1 MSQKPITIEDI
12 DILFNGD
19 KRGRQMFIIMTNGL
33 RNFDYNNLL
42 QSNNIGEDA
51 LKEYYNIRIALHN
64 DPEYKEVLH
73 SFLNNMRIALTDTPN
88 SYTDELTKNFYSDL
102 NFNNNTPLLTDG
114 KLITIA
120 NIHEFINSIAR
131 YLQKLDA
138 SKFSN
143 TIIDGRNKPDHIK
156 ALNEYIADKLKKA
169 WVSYS
174 NKKPTYNKDDIKK
187 TLDYSKDITP
197 VRPPFDMVSE
207 EKIIV
212 LENKFHKINKKGEIE
227 QFSEDKVK
235 CSSYGFNGDKKCD
248 ALLYQCLV
256 HPSADNLSQCITT
269 ITDMM
274 KHDDIRN
281 VNDINK
287 DNLKNMNPEIVLALL
302 HRFGFKAITGADGK
316 KQIMSIMAWKSKILP
331 ELKLNNKFD
340 DGKSINIVI
349 YLQHLVNYIN
359 SKPEILNGNSFTTN
373 DFYDAKTHK
382 DKFGNSV
389 DKATT
394 KKSALEGLTRF
405 YETHKFY
412 RADQN
417 NFGSFMGDLY
427 DRYDMPRPSYLQGQ
441 FGGASS
447 YELLKANMDSGN
459 SGVKYLT
466 TIYNALKS
474 SLSNVEI
481 HEVDDEMKNYL
492 AHIKK
497 DEDKILEYLKFLD
510 KVTNIYHLFK
520 YAPTQV
526 KFGAKDIADL
536 EKELDNKVK
545 IYQDK
550 ESKVAKFIEAL
561 AKKELHPFSENSV
574 FSIDN

>member
-42 QSNNIGEDA
+42 QSNNITEDA
-51 LKEYYNIRIALHN
+51 QKEYYNIRIALR
-64 DPEYKEVLH
+64 DDAVYKEVLH
-73 SFLNNMRIALTDTPN
+73 SFLNNMRILVTPPYPSN
-88 SYTDELTKNFYSDL
+88 SYTDELTKNFYPDL
-102 NFNNNTPLLTDG
+102 NLNSNTPLLKDG

-120 NIHEFINSIAR
+120 NIHEFILSIDR

-143 TIIDGRNKPDHIK
+143 TIIDGTGKPDHIP
-156 ALNEYIADKLKKA
+156 ALNTYIADKLKKA
-169 WVSYS
+169 WKSYS
-174 NKKPTYNKDDIKK
+174 NKKPTYNKDNIKK
-187 TLDYSKDITP
+187 TLDYSKDIVP
-197 VRPPFDMVSE
+197 LYPPFDMPSE

-212 LENKFHKINKKGEIE
+212 LEDKFHKINKKGEIE
-227 QFSEDKVK
+227 QFNEDKLK
-235 CSSYGFNGDKKCD
+235 CSSYGFNGDQKCD

-256 HPSADNLSQCITT
+256 NPSADNLSQCITT

-274 KHDDIRN
+274 N
-281 VNDINK
+281 NDNIGE

-316 KQIMSIMAWKSKILP
+316 KQIMSIIAWQTKILP
-331 ELKLNNKFD
+331 ELKLNNKFND
-340 DGKSINIVI
+340 PKSINII
-349 YLQHLVNYIN
+349 LYLQHLVNYIN

-389 DKATT
+389 DTAST

-405 YETHKFY
+405 YETHQYY

-427 DRYDMPRPSYLQGQ
+427 DRYAIPRPGYLREQ

-474 SLSNVEI
+474 SLSNVDISEADIEI
-481 HEVDDEMKNYL
+481 KNFL
-492 AHIKK
+492 ASIKK
-497 DEDKILEYLKFLD
+497 DEDNILKYIKFLD
-510 KVTNIYHLFK
+510 EVTNTYDLFK
-520 YAPTQV
+520 YAPTKV
-526 KFGAKDIADL
+526 KFDKNNVTEL
-536 EKELDNKVK
+536 EKELANKVK

>member
-42 QSNNIGEDA
+42 QSNNITEDA
-51 LKEYYNIRIALHN
+51 QKEYYNIKIALR
-64 DPEYKEVLH
+64 DDAVYKEVLH
-73 SFLNNMRIALTDTPN
+73 SFLNNMRILVTPPYPSN
-88 SYTDELTKNFYSDL
+88 SYTDELTKNFYPDL
-102 NFNNNTPLLTDG
+102 NLNSNTPLLKDG

-120 NIHEFINSIAR
+120 NIHEFILSIDR

-143 TIIDGRNKPDHIK
+143 TIIDGTGKPDHIP
-156 ALNEYIADKLKKA
+156 ALNTYIADKLKKA
-169 WVSYS
+169 WKSYS
-174 NKKPTYNKDDIKK
+174 NKKPTYNKDDINK

-197 VRPPFDMVSE
+197 LRAPFDMLSE

-227 QFSEDKVK
+227 QFNEDKLK
-235 CSSYGFNGDKKCD
+235 CSSYGFNGDQKCD

-256 HPSADNLSQCITT
+256 NPNADNLSQCMKT
-269 ITDMM
+269 ISDMIQ
-274 KHDDIRN
+274 HTNI
-281 VNDINK
+281 ND

-302 HRFGFKAITGADGK
+302 HRFGFKAIKGADGK
-316 KQIMSIMAWKSKILP
+316 KHIMSVMSWRTNILP
-331 ELKLNNKFD
+331 NLNIKLDVDK
-340 DGKSINIVI
+340 GSNII
-349 YLQHLVNYIN
+349 QYLQHLVNYIN

-389 DKATT
+389 DTATAKTT

-405 YETHKFY
+405 YETHQYY

-427 DRYDMPRPSYLQGQ
+427 DRYEMPRPGYLQGQ

-447 YELLKANMDSGN
+447 YELLKANMESGN
-459 SGVKYLT
+459 SGVKYLS

-474 SLSNVEI
+474 SLSNVDI
-481 HEVDDEMKNYL
+481 SEVDKEMTTYL

-520 YAPTQV
+520 YAPTEV

-536 EKELDNKVK
+536 EKELADKVK

-574 FSIDN
+574 FDI

>member
-33 RNFDYNNLL
+33 RNFDYNNVL
-42 QSNNIGEDA
+42 SNNNITEDA
-51 LKEYYNIRIALHN
+51 QKEYRNIRKQLYH

-73 SFLNNMRIALTDTPN
+73 SFLNNIYVSANTSMSMADNLYFKKVID
-88 SYTDELTKNFYSDL
+88 NFYPDL
-102 NFNNNTPLLTDG
+102 NLNNNTPLLKDG

-120 NIHEFINSIAR
+120 NIHEFILSIDR

-143 TIIDGRNKPDHIK
+143 TIIDGTGKPDHIP

-187 TLDYSKDITP
+187 TLDYSKDIATLSA
-197 VRPPFDMVSE
+197 PFDMLSE

-212 LENKFHKINKKGEIE
+212 LEDKFHKINKKGEIE
-227 QFSEDKVK
+227 GFNEDKLK
-235 CSSYGFNGDKKCD
+235 CSSYGFNGDKNCD

-274 KHDDIRN
+274 NHTN
-281 VNDINK
+281 INN

-302 HRFGFKAITGADGK
+302 HRFGFKAIKGADGK
-316 KQIMSIMAWKSKILP
+316 KRIMSVAAWVKKIVP
-331 ELKLNNKFD
+331 NLNIKIIPGNR
-340 DGKSINIVI
+340 SNILT
-349 YLQHLVNYIN
+349 YLLNLVNYIN

-389 DKATT
+389 DTAST

-405 YETHKFY
+405 YETHQYY

-427 DRYDMPRPSYLQGQ
+427 DRYQIPRPSYLEGQ

-474 SLSNVEI
+474 SLSNVDISEADIEI
-481 HEVDDEMKNYL
+481 KNFL
-492 AHIKK
+492 ASIKK
-497 DEDKILEYLKFLD
+497 DEDNILKYIKFLD
-510 KVTNIYHLFK
+510 EVTNTYDLFK
-520 YAPTQV
+520 YAPTKV
-526 KFGAKDIADL
+526 KFDKNNVTEL
-536 EKELDNKVK
+536 EKELANKVK
-545 IYQDK
+545 IYRDK

-574 FSIDN
+574 FDI